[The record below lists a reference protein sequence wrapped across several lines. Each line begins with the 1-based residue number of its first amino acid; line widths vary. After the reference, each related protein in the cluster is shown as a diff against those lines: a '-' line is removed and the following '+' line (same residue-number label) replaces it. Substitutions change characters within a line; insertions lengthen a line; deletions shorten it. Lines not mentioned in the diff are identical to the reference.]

1 MAVAGAGDEL
11 VRLLLDELTE
21 AGGAPQASVI
31 GHQTRLPALSAA
43 LVNGAAGHA
52 LDYDDVNMAMPGH
65 PSVAIL
71 PGLLAL
77 AELKRSSGREVITAF
92 VAGYETACRIGAA
105 LQPGHYNLGF
115 HSTGTVGAFGAAAA
129 CARLLGLDAEA
140 TAMALGIAGT
150 QAAGLKS
157 QFGTMCKPFHAGK
170 AAQNGLLAARLAAR
184 GFSSRADIIEC
195 VQGFAL
201 THGPDFSPEAAL
213 ATPEAGLHLFANLF
227 KYHAACYLTHAPI
240 ECARRLREQH
250 RLTPEA
256 VAGITLRLDASC
268 ERVCNIPAP
277 VDGLQSKFSL
287 RQTVAMALAG
297 VDTASL
303 GAYSAGNA
311 RDPALVRL
319 RERIEIDWQDSW
331 PQTLS
336 ELEIELAD
344 GRRLTARHDA
354 GIPAADIAD
363 QGRRLAA
370 KFDALVEPVLGAP
383 RTRELRETIA
393 GLDHLADVAEPREA
407 RRRVSPHPPSP
418 QLGPSPRDAGE
429 GLSWYVVAFAPLR
442 AGEGAE
448 RSEAGEQRVA
458 GSGRRQNC
466 RACRKGGR
474 ARGARGRP
482 IRGQDLH
489 RRYAGRRDSRPPDA
503 VARRDPRHARRH
515 RRGGGGDGVRR
526 RRAACRSCTRR
537 CSTPIR
543 STARNS
549 TACTRRRSSIRWRRA
564 CRCSSDGRSGK
575 AASPALA

>member
-1 MAVAGAGDEL
+1 MDRANLTQVLARKSAALEYEDLPPEAPELARQCILDYFGVALAGAGDEL

-21 AGGAPQASVI
+21 AGGASQASVI
-31 GHQTRLPALSAA
+31 GHRTRLPALSAA

-71 PGLLAL
+71 PALLAL
-77 AELKRSSGREVITAF
+77 AELKLSSGREVITAF

-129 CARLLGLDAEA
+129 CARLLRLDAEA

-184 GFSSRADIIEC
+184 GFSSRADIVEC

-213 ATPEAGLHLFANLF
+213 AIPEAGLHLFVNLF

-240 ECARRLREQH
+240 ECARQLREEH

-256 VAGITLRLDASC
+256 VARITLRLDASC

-311 RDPALVRL
+311 HDPALIGL

-331 PQTLS
+331 PQTLA
-336 ELEIELAD
+336 ELEIEVAD
-344 GRRLTARHDA
+344 GHRLTARHDA
-354 GIPAADIAD
+354 GIPAVDIAD

-370 KFDALVEPVLGAP
+370 KFGALVEPVLGTP
-383 RTRELRETIA
+383 RTSELRETIA
-393 GLDHLADVAEPREA
+393 GLDHLAGVTDLA
-407 RRRVSPHPPSP
+407 R
-418 QLGPSPRDAGE
+418 LA
-429 GLSWYVVAFAPLR
+429 
-442 AGEGAE
+442 
-448 RSEAGEQRVA
+448 
-458 GSGRRQNC
+458 
-466 RACRKGGR
+466 
-474 ARGARGRP
+474 AR
-482 IRGQDLH
+482 
-489 RRYAGRRDSRPPDA
+489 
-503 VARRDPRHARRH
+503 
-515 RRGGGGDGVRR
+515 
-526 RRAACRSCTRR
+526 
-537 CSTPIR
+537 
-543 STARNS
+543 
-549 TACTRRRSSIRWRRA
+549 
-564 CRCSSDGRSGK
+564 
-575 AASPALA
+575 

>member
-1 MAVAGAGDEL
+1 MDGTNLTQVLARKAATFEYEDLAREAHELARQCILDYFGVAVAGAGDEL
-11 VRLLLDELTE
+11 VRLLFDELTD
-21 AGGAPQASVI
+21 AGGAPQASII
-31 GHQTRLPALSAA
+31 GHRGRLPALSAA

-77 AELKRSSGREVITAF
+77 AELRGSSGRAVITAF

-184 GFSSRADIIEC
+184 GFSSRAEIIEC

-256 VAGITLRLDASC
+256 IAGITLRLDASC
-268 ERVCNIPAP
+268 ERVCNIPSP

-303 GAYSAGNA
+303 GAYSAENA
-311 RDPALVRL
+311 RDPALIGL
-319 RERIEIDWQDSW
+319 RERIDIDWQESW

-344 GRRLTARHDA
+344 GNRLTARYDA
-354 GIPAADIAD
+354 GIPAADVAD
-363 QGRRLAA
+363 QGRRLAM
-370 KFDALVEPVLGAP
+370 KFDALAVPSLGAP

-393 GLDHLADVAEPREA
+393 GLDHLADVAELA
-407 RRRVSPHPPSP
+407 K
-418 QLGPSPRDAGE
+418 LAAG
-429 GLSWYVVAFAPLR
+429 
-442 AGEGAE
+442 
-448 RSEAGEQRVA
+448 
-458 GSGRRQNC
+458 
-466 RACRKGGR
+466 
-474 ARGARGRP
+474 
-482 IRGQDLH
+482 
-489 RRYAGRRDSRPPDA
+489 
-503 VARRDPRHARRH
+503 
-515 RRGGGGDGVRR
+515 
-526 RRAACRSCTRR
+526 
-537 CSTPIR
+537 
-543 STARNS
+543 
-549 TACTRRRSSIRWRRA
+549 
-564 CRCSSDGRSGK
+564 
-575 AASPALA
+575 